1 MPWVGE
7 NEKLTIEGEET
18 IIWDSR
24 VTNTVISNGS
34 FNVILTNHL
43 YKSERHQVWS
53 LAQTST
59 NLGTPVA
66 S

>member
-43 YKSERHQVWS
+43 YKSERHQV
-53 LAQTST
+53 
-59 NLGTPVA
+59 
-66 S
+66 